1 MVKKGDL
8 SDFQHGMVVSAR
20 WAGLIISEIAD
31 LDAIAGVYR
40 ERSEKEKISREQQHA
55 ERKYLVDARIQRRLN
70 SFKLIEKQQ

>member
-8 SDFQHGMVVSAR
+8 NDFQHGMVFSAR

-31 LDAIAGVYR
+31 LDAISGVYR
-40 ERSEKEKISREQQHA
+40 ERSEKEKISREQQHS
-55 ERKYLVDARIQRRLN
+55 ERKYFVDARIQRRLN